1 MFETTNITP
10 VATDGTAVN
19 KTGVGKRG
27 CKEPVILTDRYCE
40 KRVIGRTKIYDRKCP
55 GLYVSITKNGVATFS
70 FRYTDRNTG
79 KQKTVW
85 LGIYIPELF
94 TVEHAR
100 TAVHALKARIGM
112 GGNVVET
119 LRQQN
124 TLKARQGTTVDEIIE
139 ERIEWMK
146 TPVRKPDGEMR
157 PRIESWDN
165 VASHLRR
172 FVSPRLGKKVAGEV
186 TKHDIATLSND
197 IVAGKVGVPSVANA
211 RHMRRAA
218 SGLFNWAAEAGRD
231 YVTASPCVNLPKLDP
246 EHPRTR
252 VLSADE
258 IRIFWHGLDRDDLPW
273 DRRTRLALKFEL
285 VTMLRS
291 GELLAAH
298 RNELF
303 DLDGENP
310 RFDVPLKRVKKRRVI
325 QQPLSDLA
333 VEIIREAL
341 ISDKQQYVFASPL
354 GDQPMNRKVMATAL
368 RGTKVKGE
376 VKTPGICALLDL
388 RLFTPHD
395 LRRTAATLA
404 GDLGFDDAWIAKCL
418 DHAAS
423 KKQERIV
430 PSVTGKVYNHS
441 KRMKEKRAV
450 LDGIAAELRRIIG
463 KPTENR
469 TAASRLTLR
478 EHIPCADRGH
488 HRAGDDRP
496 NAEP

>member
-1 MFETTNITP
+1 MDTTTTTEP
-10 VATDGTAVN
+10 S
-19 KTGVGKRG
+19 GKRARNSS
-27 CKEPVILTDRYCE
+27 VVLTDRMCE
-40 KRVIGRTKIYDRKCP
+40 KRVAKRMKFYDRKCP
-55 GLYVSITKNGVATFS
+55 GLYVSITTAGVATFS
-70 FRYTDRNTG
+70 FKFTDPATG
-79 KQKTVW
+79 KQRTGW
-85 LGIYIPELF
+85 LGVYNPETF
-94 TVEHAR
+94 TVEDAR
-100 TAVHALKARIGM
+100 SRVYGLRSTGAGAIA
-112 GGNVVET
+112 ET
-119 LRQQN
+119 FRDQ
-124 TLKARQGTTVDEIIE
+124 KARQAKRGKTVDAIIE

-157 PRIESWDN
+157 PRIETWEN

-172 FVSPRLGKKVAGEV
+172 FLSPRLGNKIASEV

-197 IVAGKVGVPSVANA
+197 ILAGKHGGKPSVANA

-218 SGLFNWAAEAGRD
+218 SGFFNWAAEAGRD
-231 YVTASPCVNLPKLDP
+231 YVTASPCVNLPKLDA

-252 VLSADE
+252 VLSEDE

-298 RNELF
+298 RDELF
-303 DLDGENP
+303 DLDGEHP

-341 ISDKQQYVFASPL
+341 RGSNKQFVFASPL
-354 GDQPMNRKVMATAL
+354 ADQPMNRKVMATAL
-368 RGTKVKGE
+368 RGTKVRGK
-376 VKTPGICALLDL
+376 VKTPGICALLGL
-388 RLFTPHD
+388 KPFTPHD

-423 KKQERIV
+423 KKQEQIV

-450 LDGIAAELRRIIG
+450 LDGVAAELRRII
-463 KPTENR
+463 
-469 TAASRLTLR
+469 AAPAVKVIDQKELRL
-478 EHIPCADRGH
+478 A
-488 HRAGDDRP
+488 A
-496 NAEP
+496 